1 VTIRGR
7 LAIGLAAIAIT
18 LLVPL
23 LINMRALESLHQ
35 TTLQLRTGEFAA
47 SLLLGRLRES
57 ADDLRNADTNIGVLA
72 NDTAQRQMDSA
83 LTLTARLSDSL
94 GAHDLHD
101 AQREVIAALAVLRP
115 AMAKEYEAA
124 RTDQHRIADDISTDM
139 VIPAIRRI
147 ERAVTSSEST
157 LRQRTEMLVQS
168 ASEKTTAAKGV
179 AIISL
184 VGAMLLASLIA
195 IWLTRFI
202 SEPVRDLELGMRTVA
217 EGDFS
222 HELNIDATRRDE
234 FGRLAASYQT
244 MTQRLAELDKL
255 RAEFISV
262 ASHEL
267 KTPVN
272 VIMGYLD
279 LLDEGIYGDLTPKQ
293 REVNEILRKQAN
305 GLTRLVRRL
314 LDVSRFEAGG
324 GSLDL
329 REINLI
335 RFLNHLESSFQVLAS
350 QREITFIIRHEAGL
364 PEHVSWDEDR
374 MNEVLGNLLSNA
386 FKFTQRGGRVDLSVR
401 FHGEAVEIQV
411 KDTGVGIAPEQLPH
425 VFEKFYQADNQES
438 TEAKGTGLGLA
449 IARQIVEA
457 HRGTISVESTVGVG
471 TTFTVT
477 LPVSATNRR
486 LTPVERLR
494 QVV

>member
-1 VTIRGR
+1 
-7 LAIGLAAIAIT
+7 
-18 LLVPL
+18 
-23 LINMRALESLHQ
+23 
-35 TTLQLRTGEFAA
+35 
-47 SLLLGRLRES
+47 
-57 ADDLRNADTNIGVLA
+57 
-72 NDTAQRQMDSA
+72 
-83 LTLTARLSDSL
+83 
-94 GAHDLHD
+94 
-101 AQREVIAALAVLRP
+101 
-115 AMAKEYEAA
+115 
-124 RTDQHRIADDISTDM
+124 
-139 VIPAIRRI
+139 
-147 ERAVTSSEST
+147 
-157 LRQRTEMLVQS
+157 
-168 ASEKTTAAKGV
+168 
-179 AIISL
+179 
-184 VGAMLLASLIA
+184 
-195 IWLTRFI
+195 
-202 SEPVRDLELGMRTVA
+202 
-217 EGDFS
+217 
-222 HELNIDATRRDE
+222 
-234 FGRLAASYQT
+234 
-244 MTQRLAELDKL
+244 
-255 RAEFISV
+255 
-262 ASHEL
+262 
-267 KTPVN
+267 
-272 VIMGYLD
+272 MGYLD

-386 FKFTQRGGRVDLSVR
+386 FKFTQRGGRVDLSVW